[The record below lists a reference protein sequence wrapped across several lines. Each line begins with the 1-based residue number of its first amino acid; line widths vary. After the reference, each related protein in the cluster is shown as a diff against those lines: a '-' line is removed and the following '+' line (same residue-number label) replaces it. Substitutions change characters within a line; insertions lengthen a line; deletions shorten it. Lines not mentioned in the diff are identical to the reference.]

1 MSTKDFLDKLKVFL
15 LATTSLDL
23 EETPEIIEFE
33 INIQPNF
40 ITFNG
45 EYITKRKTFP
55 LNLKKLN
62 KSENAKLTENIELFH
77 RQHTNSGLNKW
88 NKAKFK
94 LHQGIKLNS
103 KFIWDKEWEKLEQ
116 SQRNQLTQ
124 PSRWYWDEK

>member
-45 EYITKRKTFP
+45 EYITKTKTFP

-62 KSENAKLTENIELFH
+62 KSENTKLTENIELFH
-77 RQHTNSGLNKW
+77 RQHTNNGLNKW
-88 NKAKFK
+88 NKAI
-94 LHQGIKLNS
+94 LS
-103 KFIWDKEWEKLEQ
+103 K
-116 SQRNQLTQ
+116 
-124 PSRWYWDEK
+124 